1 VRQKKEDVKLD
12 LNTALEGFQKRK
24 VEEVYDEQV
33 EKEKMNQYYR
43 EINAR
48 AQAIDDEIAYRL
60 KIKQDEFKQKVSDL
74 KMQKMMTKKE
84 EQKQL
89 ADLKK
94 KQMDEDAF
102 MEAILEQKKQ
112 LILEAIKSL
121 GLDDQDLPKG
131 TGLNTIK

>member
-1 VRQKKEDVKLD
+1 
-12 LNTALEGFQKRK
+12 
-24 VEEVYDEQV
+24 
-33 EKEKMNQYYR
+33 
-43 EINAR
+43 
-48 AQAIDDEIAYRL
+48 
-60 KIKQDEFKQKVSDL
+60 
-74 KMQKMMTKKE
+74 MQKMMTKKE

>member
-1 VRQKKEDVKLD
+1 
-12 LNTALEGFQKRK
+12 
-24 VEEVYDEQV
+24 
-33 EKEKMNQYYR
+33 
-43 EINAR
+43 
-48 AQAIDDEIAYRL
+48 
-60 KIKQDEFKQKVSDL
+60 
-74 KMQKMMTKKE
+74 MTKKE
-84 EQKQL
+84 EQKHL